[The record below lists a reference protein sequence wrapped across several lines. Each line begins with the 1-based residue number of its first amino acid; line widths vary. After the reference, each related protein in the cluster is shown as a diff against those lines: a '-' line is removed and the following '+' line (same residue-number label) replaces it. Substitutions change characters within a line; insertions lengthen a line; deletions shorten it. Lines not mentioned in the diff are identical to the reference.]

1 MIKVMKTY
9 KKPTA
14 DQLAEINTARRAIL
28 AQARQRRHSV
38 EQSKKGKGS
47 YTRPQGNQKWDQ

>member
-1 MIKVMKTY
+1 MKTH

-47 YTRPQGNQKWDQ
+47 YTRPQGKQPWDQ